1 MEGPSLVIA
10 TEELNRFLNKKILHA
25 DVPASL
31 KSLTGKK
38 LLRAESWGKHLLL
51 IFNNQIL
58 RIHFLMFGSYRINHP
73 RENRIPK
80 MELQYK
86 DDTIYFYSC
95 AIRAISEEDLG
106 NYDHATD
113 LMSDEWNHTKALKT
127 IRKKENAFV
136 CDVLMDQDIFSG
148 LGNIMKNEIQ
158 FRCKVHPE
166 QKVGELTAKEQIKLV
181 KEAKQYSHDFY
192 EWKKINQ
199 LKRHW
204 LIMRK
209 KTCPVCGRKVI
220 KRPTGKL
227 KRISHYCNFCQKKK
241 SA

>member
-10 TEELNRFLNKKILHA
+10 TEELSQFLNKKISKA
-25 DVPASL
+25 IVP
-31 KSLTGKK
+31 KSIKPLTGKK
-38 LLRAESWGKHLLL
+38 LVRVESWGKHLLL
-51 IFNNQIL
+51 IFDNQIL
-58 RIHFLMFGSYRINHP
+58 RIHFLMFGSYRINNP

-80 MELQYK
+80 LQIDYK
-86 DDTIYFYSC
+86 NDTLYFYSC
-95 AIRAISEEDLG
+95 AIREISKEDLKA
-106 NYDHATD
+106 YDHSVD
-113 LMSDEWNHTKALKT
+113 LMSEEWDHKKALKT
-127 IRKKENAFV
+127 VREKESAFV
-136 CDVLMDQDIFSG
+136 CDVLMDQAIFSG

-158 FRCKVHPE
+158 FRCKIHPE
-166 QKVGELTAKEQIKLV
+166 QKIGELSAREQGKLV
-181 KEAKQYSHDFY
+181 KESKQYAHDFY
-192 EWKKINQ
+192 EWKKMNQ

-227 KRISHYCNFCQKKK
+227 KRLSHYCNFCQKKR